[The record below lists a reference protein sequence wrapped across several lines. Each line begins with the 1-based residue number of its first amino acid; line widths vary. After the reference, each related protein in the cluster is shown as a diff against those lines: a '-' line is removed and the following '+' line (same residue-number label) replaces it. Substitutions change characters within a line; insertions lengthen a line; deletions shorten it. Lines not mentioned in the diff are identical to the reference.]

1 LGSQNNKIK
10 RTHHCA
16 LDEFDTQVS
25 PDQKH
30 RPGSLLLAEYANG
43 LHDST
48 PVSAKDIEYRTFTIT
63 IPPQGHG
70 FYLQVGD
77 DSNYHI
83 PFLDKIH
90 ALSPWLSEI
99 TPGSHQNMWIVSQ
112 HK

>member
-48 PVSAKDIEYRTFTIT
+48 PVSAKDIEY
-63 IPPQGHG
+63 
-70 FYLQVGD
+70 
-77 DSNYHI
+77 
-83 PFLDKIH
+83 
-90 ALSPWLSEI
+90 
-99 TPGSHQNMWIVSQ
+99 
-112 HK
+112 